1 MQKKFLSAVTAALML
16 MSFASCAPEEPV
28 MPVQENAD
36 TKIEKPSE
44 AENYY
49 GNINYQFLTEGQLPN
64 GRTSYGTF
72 DKIQDDLTVYLSG
85 MIDKCVSSEPEKGS
99 FEDMI
104 KIIYEQ
110 YLDTDGRE
118 KDGAG
123 PLMQI
128 AAAVE
133 DCKTTD
139 ELIDVIGTM
148 FNEYGVNTYF
158 SFDINTDAYDATK
171 NKIYIMNINTCGNMK
186 ENFTKTDAGIEAV
199 GDLTRSVLTA
209 LKVDSLEAKER
220 AVKVVKMLYDIM
232 YVSADLDKQ
241 YDIETHYTLKTK
253 DEFSALMTNVNTS
266 KLFKA
271 FQIKDI
277 DDLVI
282 YDFPQLEKTNE
293 YFTESHLRELKDYAL
308 ACLFFEY
315 STVLP
320 PSFSDE
326 LSDSDNIV
334 KDKEKTA
341 KEFVASVLEEEVGAL
356 YGREICTDEVMS
368 SAEKMLSDIKESQRK
383 LIQNCSRIGEDTKA
397 TYLKKLD
404 NMIFLIGYDK
414 DYTSPYTI
422 TSTEDGGSL
431 IGNKIAVEKSQKSL
445 DMALLDQAPD
455 RRNWSMSPITVNACY
470 SPYSNTITLPAAMLS
485 KTSFDPAN
493 GEYIN
498 LGRLGH
504 VLAHELN
511 HGFDSTGYL
520 YDEIGTYNPELISQK
535 DREEYKKLQ
544 EKVNSLYDN
553 YKLLDVYAINGEQT
567 LGENIADL
575 GALQCLLGIT
585 DKKEEQKQIFEG
597 EAIGWASLNPVKDVI
612 KQIDGDEHSP
622 AEARVNV
629 VLACMDEFYSIYDV
643 KETDKMYISPENR
656 VKVW

>member
-1 MQKKFLSAVTAALML
+1 MRKKILSAVTAAFML
-16 MSFASCAPEEPV
+16 ISFASCAPEEPV
-28 MPVQENAD
+28 MPVQQNAE

-49 GNINYQFLTEGQLPN
+49 GNVNYEFLTEGQLPN

-72 DKIQDDLTVYLSG
+72 DKIQDDLTIYLSG
-85 MIDKCVSSEPEKGS
+85 MIDKCASSEPEKGS

-104 KIIYEQ
+104 KIVYEQ
-110 YLDTDGRE
+110 CLDTDGRE
-118 KDGAG
+118 KAGAG
-123 PLMQI
+123 PLLEI
-128 AAAVE
+128 AGAVE
-133 DCKTTD
+133 NCKTTD
-139 ELIDVIGTM
+139 ELIDVMGTM

-158 SFDINTDAYDATK
+158 SFDIRPDSYDATK
-171 NKIYIMNINTCGNMK
+171 NKLYILNINTCGNMK

-199 GDLTRSVLTA
+199 GDLTRNVLTA

-232 YVSADLDKQ
+232 YVSADYEKQ
-241 YDIETHYTLKTK
+241 FDIETHYTLKTK
-253 DEFSALMTNVNTS
+253 DEFSALMSNVNTT

-271 FQIKDI
+271 FQINDI
-277 DDLVI
+277 DELVI

-293 YFTESHLRELKDYAL
+293 FFTESHLRELKDYAL

-315 STVLP
+315 SKVLP
-320 PSFSDE
+320 PSFSEE
-326 LSDSDNIV
+326 LSDTEDIAKN
-334 KDKEKTA
+334 KEKKA
-341 KEFVASVLEEEVGAL
+341 KEYVASVLEEELGVL

-368 SAEKMLSDIKESQRK
+368 SAEKMLNDIKESQRK

-404 NMIFLIGYDK
+404 NMVFLVGYNK
-414 DYTSPYTI
+414 EYTSPFTI
-422 TSTEDGGSL
+422 TSTEDGGSF
-431 IGNKIAVEKSQKSL
+431 IGNIITVKKGKKQL
-445 DMALLDQAPD
+445 DMSLLDKAPD
-455 RRNWSMSPITVNACY
+455 RKTWSMSPITVNACY
-470 SPYSNTITLPAAMLS
+470 SPYTNSITLPAVMLS
-485 KTSFDPAN
+485 KTSFDPAK

-520 YDEIGTYNPELISQK
+520 YDEIGTYNAELISEN

-544 EKVNSLYDN
+544 EKVNNLYDN
-553 YKLLDVYAINGEQT
+553 YKLLDVYAINGKQT

-643 KETDKMYISPENR
+643 KETDKMYISPDNR